1 MPGHDAPEARPVGLG
16 IDPIPP
22 GFGPASG
29 LESPHSAAS
38 RVCATIASDA
48 SDANDLAFYREA
60 LDSAAIVEVTDLA
73 GTILSANDKFC
84 EISGYSREEL
94 IGVSHKI
101 LRSGV
106 HDEAFLAQI
115 RATAERGRIW
125 KGEICHRAKNGR
137 FYWLET
143 TVVPHR
149 RCGGQI
155 DQFIAIRFDITA
167 QKQAESQLRWLANV
181 DDLTELPNRN
191 NFIRSLADS
200 IDGEHGETVI
210 GVMDIDHFKDI
221 NDSLGHGAGDK
232 LLREIAIRLRATMGE
247 RDEIARLGGDEF
259 GLILRDVGRKGA
271 LHDRVKRIFAVF
283 AEPLPIG
290 LGERMLTASIG
301 LTRVSQDRNDRDNL
315 LKYADIALHEAKL
328 NGRGRAEMFGQEMQ
342 QRLDR
347 RTELCNAFERGL
359 HSGEFVVH
367 YQPIV
372 ALLRPAP
379 AAMEA
384 LLRWNHPEHG
394 MVRPPQFLDA
404 LADEHLAMQVG
415 GFVLGEV
422 IAQIG
427 RWRAAGVRF
436 TAVSVNAT
444 IGDLRARHFVDTI
457 LAEIA
462 RGSIAPAD
470 LCVEITED
478 VLIGRGGV
486 CARSEIERLHQ
497 AGVAVA
503 FDDFGTGFASLR
515 HLRDLPVAMIK
526 IDKSFVLAIE
536 HDMADRAI
544 VRNVIELAHALGK
557 TVTAEGVESVE
568 QAAILR
574 ALGCDR
580 IQGFVISPAV
590 APEEV
595 EPILR
600 ASLARSFAQREIS
613 QAD

>member
-1 MPGHDAPEARPVGLG
+1 VGLD
-16 IDPIPP
+16 IDPMTAD
-22 GFGPASG
+22 FSPASG
-29 LESPHSAAS
+29 LDSPDCTPAREPAAL
-38 RVCATIASDA
+38 ASEA
-48 SDANDLAFYREA
+48 AEANDLAAFYREA

-84 EISGYSREEL
+84 EISGYSRQEL
-94 IGVSHKI
+94 IGANHKI
-101 LRSGV
+101 VRSGI
-106 HDEAFLAQI
+106 HEEAFLAQI
-115 RATAERGRIW
+115 RTTVERGRIW

-167 QKQAESQLRWLANV
+167 QKQAESQLRWLANI
-181 DDLTELPNRN
+181 DDLTELPNRH

-200 IDGEHGETVI
+200 IDGERGETVI

-221 NDSLGHGAGDK
+221 NDSLGHGVGDK
-232 LLREIAIRLRATMGE
+232 LLRELAIRLRTAMGG

-283 AEPLPIG
+283 AEPLPVG

-301 LTRVSQDRNDRDNL
+301 LTRVAEDGGDRGDL
-315 LKYADIALHEAKL
+315 LKHADIALHEAKL
-328 NGRGRAEMFGQEMQ
+328 NGRGRAEMFGLEMQ
-342 QRLDR
+342 HRLNR
-347 RTELCNAFERGL
+347 RTELCEAFERGL

-367 YQPIV
+367 YQPIMG
-372 ALLRPAP
+372 LRQPAP

-384 LLRWNHPEHG
+384 LLRWNHPGQG

-415 GFVLGEV
+415 GFVLKQV
-422 IAQIG
+422 IAQVG
-427 RWRAAGVRF
+427 RWRAIGMPF
-436 TAVSVNAT
+436 TAISVNAT
-444 IGDLRARHFVDTI
+444 IGDLRARRFVDTI
-457 LAEIA
+457 LAEIT
-462 RGSIAPAD
+462 RGSIAPTD

-497 AGVAVA
+497 AGVPVA

-526 IDKSFVLAIE
+526 IDKSFVFAIE

-557 TVTAEGVESVE
+557 TVTAEGVETIE
-568 QAAILR
+568 QASILK
-574 ALGCDR
+574 ALNCDR
-580 IQGFVISPAV
+580 IQGFLISQAV
-590 APEEV
+590 AASDI

-600 ASLARSFAQREIS
+600 ASAERACFAT
-613 QAD
+613 APGGCPAK